1 MNRNK
6 LFNNFLTIT
15 DETSLKSEKAAF
27 NRAMEMLEQ
36 IGIGIR
42 SVGLDRYY
50 SFSSYV
56 VRFGDAKV
64 YIIPRK
70 NATIKGSWKW
80 KETMEDFVKN
90 TVTYLEQYYL
100 KIILNPVSRQIK
112 GGSVGG
118 GTEKRR

>member
-90 TVTYLEQYYL
+90 TVTYLEQYY
-100 KIILNPVSRQIK
+100 
-112 GGSVGG
+112 
-118 GTEKRR
+118 